1 MLGLILGA
9 LVYSGQTTAAGVMAG
24 DDGLDD
30 GLAGGGRYL
39 GQPGRE
45 LDHQAP
51 RLVAVGRR
59 PVRVD
64 DHRLAGNGHGC
75 CGR

>member
-30 GLAGGGRYL
+30 GVAGGGRYL
-39 GQPGRE
+39 RQPGRE

-51 RLVAVGRR
+51 DLVSVGGAGSSRR
-59 PVRVD
+59 PR
-64 DHRLAGNGHGC
+64 R
-75 CGR
+75 GR